1 MKRQLKKEEEEKIIY
16 NYTILKLG
24 QKESGREFNVSDY
37 TVKKI
42 LRKYGTHIR
51 SAQEIRTEKQYRV
64 NHNYFNHQSHD
75 MAYWLGILGSDG
87 TVSKNKN
94 MVAIELQRKD
104 KELLVKLNT
113 SINNER
119 EVKDYFNNS
128 KQTENSK
135 LYFYSYDIKQQLKIY
150 NIIPN
155 KTYDSN
161 YDFPTKLKS
170 DYYIDYIRGLFDGDG
185 AVYKNGSSMRFQID
199 SSCKNIILKLQQIFL
214 LYDIELNWCV
224 EPRQNINIC
233 RLYCY
238 GNDKIQKIYNLLYST
253 PSNLFLK
260 RKKDKFEELLNS

>member
-1 MKRQLKKEEEEKIIY
+1 MKRQLNKEEEEKIIY

-24 QKESGREFNVSDY
+24 QKESGREFSVSDY
-37 TVKKI
+37 TVKRI
-42 LRKYGTHIR
+42 LHKYGIHIR
-51 SAQEIRTEKQYRV
+51 STQEIRTEKQYRV
-64 NHNYFNHQSHD
+64 NHNYFNNQSHD

-94 MVAIELQRKD
+94 MIAIELQRKD
-104 KELLVKLNT
+104 KELLTKLNT
-113 SINNER
+113 SIGNER

-135 LYFYSYDIKQQLKIY
+135 LYFYSYDIKQQLKKY

-155 KTYDSN
+155 KTYNPN
-161 YDFPTKLKS
+161 YDFPIKLKS

-185 AVYKNGSSMRFQID
+185 AVYKSGSSIRFQID

-224 EPRQNINIC
+224 EPRQNINIY

-238 GNDKIQKIYNLLYST
+238 GSSKIQKIYNLLYST

-260 RKKDKFEELLNS
+260 RKKDKFEELLNF